1 MKIYCQGCKKEE
13 GGVCLISQHQW
24 ARTDHYGIYTGL
36 YCDTCYD
43 SDKYPY
49 KKDHYPTIEHDGY
62 GEQLEPQ
69 E

>member
-1 MKIYCQGCKKEE
+1 MTIYCQGCKKEE
-13 GGVCLISQHQW
+13 EGTRPIIHHWW
-24 ARTDHYGIYTGL
+24 ARSDYYGIYTGL
-36 YCDTCYD
+36 YCDDCYN

-49 KKDHYPTIEHDGY
+49 KKDHYPTIELDGY